1 MLGDRSN
8 LCVSCVHKV
17 SLSTNPP
24 NKPQPSKF
32 FSFRQALTNVTSPP
46 GRFHHSLQTLF
57 EWSYR
62 TKKSQNY
69 TLTGCL
75 PYTGQDHL
83 KLNPQSHISFD
94 KVSLTNNTAC
104 PYNICGRNSLGSSRA
119 LFFHPSF
126 LRCRTKGCPPAER
139 GTGWYCS
146 VR

>member
-62 TKKSQNY
+62 TKKSKKY

-104 PYNICGRNSLGSSRA
+104 PYNICGRNSLGFSRA
-119 LFFHPSF
+119 LFFLSF
-126 LRCRTKGCPPAER
+126 LFKM
-139 GTGWYCS
+139 WD
-146 VR
+146 